1 MPVDLFDCSVAR
13 TLRRGER
20 RHTFVGFDRHV
31 ILEEHL
37 VRAAHGRIAHEDD
50 GARGRTIQPVRGHDV
65 RLAAPLTQ
73 ADQRSFPIPHA
84 TWCRGQEMRLVDDDD
99 ALILIQNLI
108 FEGNVRLLGHIPVPA
123 PGIRSVL

>member
-50 GARGRTIQPVRGHDV
+50 DARGRLVDNVVGHLLNGVSEPVLERAFTYWRNVDPALGDRIADGV
-65 RLAAPLTQ
+65 RAKQDETDPKA
-73 ADQRSFPIPHA
+73 ADQ
-84 TWCRGQEMRLVDDDD
+84 D
-99 ALILIQNLI
+99 N
-108 FEGNVRLLGHIPVPA
+108 PA
-123 PGIRSVL
+123 RASAQAKA